1 MQNEGSKQA
10 KKSVRRLIMRSKDYD
25 TFIAN
30 YDTLIEL
37 LHKDFSL
44 MLDHDIKKSKEGPM
58 ENTLFNF
65 LKKFKI

>member
-1 MQNEGSKQA
+1 MQNKGSKQA

-44 MLDHDIKKSKEGPM
+44 TLDHYIKKSKEGPM